1 MFDGN
6 YEYFC
11 LSKFYL
17 LSTEQENYKIQKWIC
32 FLSVS
37 LFIVKIF
44 AWYITRSVSI
54 LADALESIVNVA
66 AGFIG
71 LYSLF
76 VAAKPKDRD
85 HPYGHGKAEFISAG
99 VEGQMI
105 LVAGGLILYN
115 AIREFSVQTP
125 VTHVDNGLYLVGLTA
140 ILNYFFGVFCV
151 RKGKK
156 NSSLA
161 LEASGK
167 HLIIDTFSTIAVI
180 IGLLIMLFTH
190 IYWIDRVIAIFLGV
204 LVIYNG
210 YKILRRS
217 LAGIMDEADISVLE
231 SIIQIM
237 EDHRVPNWIDI
248 HNLKV
253 VKYGSRLHIDG
264 HLTVPY
270 FLTVEEAHEEISNLQ
285 KIVGETFPS
294 QIEFNM
300 HLDPCREWSCTIC
313 TKKDCAVR
321 KKAFVKRLPWNVKDV
336 LSPRQHSA

>member
-1 MFDGN
+1 MN
-6 YEYFC
+6 
-11 LSKFYL
+11 
-17 LSTEQENYKIQKWIC
+17 TEQENYKIQKWIC
-32 FLSVS
+32 SLSVL
-37 LFIVKIF
+37 LFIVKLV

-76 VAAKPKDRD
+76 IAAKPKDVD

-99 VEGQMI
+99 VEGLMI
-105 LVAGGLILYN
+105 LIAGGLILYN
-115 AIREFSVQTP
+115 ALKDFSVHTP
-125 VTHVDNGLYLVGLTA
+125 VTHLDNGLYLVAFTA
-140 ILNYFFGVFCV
+140 IVNYVLGLYCV
-151 RKGKK
+151 RKGRR
-156 NSSLA
+156 NNSLA
-161 LEASGK
+161 IEASGK
-167 HLIIDTFSTIAVI
+167 HLMIDTYSTIAVI
-180 IGLLIMLFTH
+180 VGLLVILFTKQ
-190 IYWIDRVIAIFLGV
+190 YWLDRVIAIFLG
-204 LVIYNG
+204 LLIIYNG

-217 LAGIMDEADISVLE
+217 LAGIMDEADLSVLKE
-231 SIIQIM
+231 IIQIM
-237 EDHRVPNWIDI
+237 EDHRVANWIDI

-270 FLTVEEAHEEISNLQ
+270 FLTVEEAHEEVSNLQ

-313 TKKDCAVR
+313 TKTDCTVR

-336 LSPRQHSA
+336 LSPKQHSA

>member
-1 MFDGN
+1 MN
-6 YEYFC
+6 
-11 LSKFYL
+11 
-17 LSTEQENYKIQKWIC
+17 TEQENYKIQKWIC

-37 LFIVKIF
+37 LFIIKLF
-44 AWYITRSVSI
+44 AWYLTRSVSI
-54 LADALESIVNVA
+54 LADALESIVNVV

-115 AIREFSVQTP
+115 AIREFTKHTP
-125 VTHVDNGLYLVGLTA
+125 VTHLDNGLYLVGITA
-140 ILNYFFGVFCV
+140 VLNYIFGLYCV
-151 RKGKK
+151 KKGKRN
-156 NSSLA
+156 NSVA

-167 HLIIDTFSTIAVI
+167 HLIIDTISTVAVI
-180 IGLLIMLFTH
+180 VGLVIVLLTKM
-190 IYWIDRVIAIFLGV
+190 YWIDQVIAIILGI
-204 LVIYNG
+204 LIIFNG
-210 YKILRRS
+210 YKILRKS
-217 LAGIMDEADISVLE
+217 LAGIMDEADLTVLKE
-231 SIIQIM
+231 IIQIM
-237 EDHRVPNWIDI
+237 DDNRVPNWIDI

-270 FLTVEEAHEEISNLQ
+270 YLTVEEAHEEVSNLQ
-285 KIVGETFPS
+285 KIVGESFPS

-300 HLDPCREWSCTIC
+300 HLDPCREWSCSIC
-313 TKKDCAVR
+313 TKTDCNVR
-321 KKAFVKRLPWNVKDV
+321 KHPFIKKLPWNVKDV
-336 LSPRQHSA
+336 LSSRQHSAMDLDTAQLVMDN